1 MEIRIIIL
9 VCLFALVRQVAS
21 QARPIPV
28 TWSSSIFGPDG
39 PWQAVSITV
48 GSGQGVASVDLY
60 PGGSFDSNILVTDFC
75 NGTFTG
81 CAAASGGLYDP
92 TDSPTSD
99 FQSIRTPAGLG
110 SWESDQVMNLTGQTV
125 FTLDTMKIASKSTAY
140 IIDKAVFVSVISSNR
155 QLPNGSFYP
164 ESVGNLA
171 LGSPNPVQTFL
182 LANNT
187 GNVTGQ
193 LLTGNLRDN
202 NDIPSSSF
210 GLHIG
215 SVKYNQQGSLILGGY
230 DKSRVVEPVA
240 SYDIVGTG
248 GNPQVPLIDVNIGV
262 QVGGTPFNTT
272 DIPSLYSADGN
283 ASIPVLFNPVVPY
296 MALPPATCA
305 AIAEWLPVT
314 YNPSI
319 GLYLWDTQDFRYKTI
334 ISSPAYLAF
343 TFQETDSSN
352 LTIKVPFSLLNLTLV
367 SPIVATPKQYFPCQP
382 WQSPSTT
389 WHLGR
394 AFMQAAYLSINWEE
408 NKFFVAQAVGPD
420 MGPSSIQSIQPTDTT
435 ITGGDISEFQS
446 SWQSS
451 WTEIATNSSV
461 SGNTTGPSPKG
472 NDSDKGLSTAAK
484 AGIGVGIVLA
494 VLVVAGL
501 TALLLIQK
509 KRKRRRQEADM
520 AAIAAATSAKA
531 AQQQQHPRW
540 NEKGNAF
547 GEPPAHSHPYHNNF
561 NQYRHEMAVSP
572 PELDA
577 PDRIFEA
584 DEREIYEAPSA
595 NFAHEIDSTEVGS
608 SPRSATTEKTL
619 PPLPGTLA
627 RKPNR
632 VSPVPVS
639 AVTTASHGDR
649 SPEIVSP
656 ESPHRSPR
664 RML

>member
-28 TWSSSIFGPDG
+28 TWSTSKFGPDG

-75 NGTFTG
+75 NNTFTG
-81 CAAASGGLYDP
+81 CAAAAGGLYDP
-92 TDSPTSD
+92 GDSPTAD
-99 FQSIRTPAGLG
+99 FQSIRTPAGVG
-110 SWESDQVMNLTGQTV
+110 SWESDQVMNLTGKAV
-125 FTLDTMKIASKSTAY
+125 FTLDTMKIASTSTAY
-140 IIDKAVFVSVISSNR
+140 IIDKAVFVSVISSNV
-155 QLPNGSFYP
+155 QLPNGSYYP
-164 ESVGNLA
+164 ASLGNLA

-182 LANNT
+182 VTNST
-187 GNVTGQ
+187 GNITGQ

-215 SVKYNQQGSLILGGY
+215 SVKHNQQGSLILGGY
-230 DKSRVVEPVA
+230 DESRVVGPVA
-240 SYDIVGTG
+240 SYDTVGVG
-248 GNPQVPLIDVNIGV
+248 GNPQVPLIDINIGV

-296 MALPPATCA
+296 MSLPPATCA

-314 YNPSI
+314 YDPSI
-319 GLYLWDTQDFRYKTI
+319 GLYLWNTQDYRYRTI

-343 TFQETDSSN
+343 IFQETDSTN
-352 LTIKVPFSLLNLTLV
+352 LTIKVPFSLLNLTLEN
-367 SPIVATPKQYFPCQP
+367 PIVATPKQYFPCQP

-408 NKFFVAQAVGPD
+408 NKFFIAQAVGPTT
-420 MGPSSIQSIQPTDTT
+420 GPSSIQSILPTDTT

-451 WTEIATNSSV
+451 WTVLATNSST
-461 SGNTTGPSPKG
+461 SGNTTGVPAKG
-472 NDSDKGLSTAAK
+472 SDQGLSTAAK
-484 AGIGVGIVLA
+484 AGIGVGIVVV
-494 VLVVAGL
+494 VLGIAALV
-501 TALLLIQK
+501 ALLLIQK
-509 KRKRRRQEADM
+509 RRKRRRQEADM
-520 AAIAAATSAKA
+520 VAIANAASAKA

-547 GEPPAHSHPYHNNF
+547 GEPPAHNHPYHNNF
-561 NQYRHEMAVSP
+561 NQYRHEMAVQP
-572 PELDA
+572 PELAA
-577 PDRIFEA
+577 PNKIHEA
-584 DEREIYEAPSA
+584 DRREIYEAPSA

-608 SPRSATTEKTL
+608 SPRSATTDKTL
-619 PPLPGTLA
+619 PALPGTLV
-627 RKPNR
+627 RKSER
-632 VSPVPVS
+632 VSQGPVS
-639 AVTTASHGDR
+639 AATTASHGDR

-656 ESPHRSPR
+656 ESPRRSPR
-664 RML
+664 GI